1 MSAKLATVG
10 LLKIKAF
17 SYKGY
22 DVTISVHD
30 ATKRISSRQIICNCG
45 HVTKVL

>member
-17 SYKGY
+17 SYKGCN
-22 DVTISVHD
+22 VIISVHD
-30 ATKRISSRQIICNCG
+30 ATERILSRDSN
-45 HVTKVL
+45 HL